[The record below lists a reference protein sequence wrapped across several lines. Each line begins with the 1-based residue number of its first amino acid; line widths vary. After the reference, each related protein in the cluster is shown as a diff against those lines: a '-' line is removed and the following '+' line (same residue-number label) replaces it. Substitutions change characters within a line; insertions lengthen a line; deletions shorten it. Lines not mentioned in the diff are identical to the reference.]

1 MLLRVESTRN
11 RTQNLIGHES
21 IEPTT
26 RPTPSPIFLFLWHL
40 AKLSSTATKER
51 ERSRPIFFYW
61 CKLHYKKL
69 ANCWIGRS
77 DFIRRGFRIGSG
89 FGVFRDRRR
98 TGKKMRQIDDIWSN
112 DVSRIVRC
120 QRQTKQLIGAEKC
133 YLLSILRWKL
143 SLWVL
148 NLKMMISRFLLSN
161 LYLLSL
167 LRLRPRSYES
177 FFVIDFPATS
187 RDAPYRVL
195 Q

>member
-1 MLLRVESTRN
+1 MT
-11 RTQNLIGHES
+11 IC
-21 IEPTT
+21 
-26 RPTPSPIFLFLWHL
+26 PIFFFCDISLNF
-40 AKLSSTATKER
+40 R
-51 ERSRPIFFYW
+51 QQQQRRGSRPIFFYG

-133 YLLSILRWKL
+133 HLLSILRWKFL
-143 SLWVL
+143 LRVL
-148 NLKMMISRFLLSN
+148 NLKMIISTNWTIELKYIRVILRDPKFKYAIKSYNSHHRLLYQHGWHFIIII
-161 LYLLSL
+161 L
-167 LRLRPRSYES
+167 
-177 FFVIDFPATS
+177 
-187 RDAPYRVL
+187 
-195 Q
+195 